1 MIKKI
6 KHFYPI
12 ILIFIMSCGDE
23 TDVIPR
29 NRMLISVSYVYSIN
43 NTVTEVNIVTS
54 QNPIFLDEV
63 GIVWATKSNP
73 TTEDNRQPR
82 NSINNIKS
90 YIFKL
95 ENLKPGTT
103 YYLRAYYVSKGVTTY
118 SSDEIAFT
126 QNYDPDWVHL
136 PSPEIIPG
144 SYMLS
149 SGGTFSGK
157 ISVVNYYAVDKTTNI
172 AKVNFFFPDV
182 EQWGLPYFNSF
193 VYRDAPMR
201 YEPFNANFHLGSLDV
216 VLVGGGYNKQFN
228 GNKFFLKNFKI
239 EGLDGYPSYPSYPGS
254 YITTTSF
261 GIEEYPYILENMSK
275 GKLWRFDVTKSQW
288 NELGNIPVAKG
299 AKFISFDIGDRAFIL
314 PEPNDWND
322 NLDSF
327 YEYLP
332 TNNQWKPIAIFKG
345 ENRRRGL
352 SFVCD
357 GKLYYGAGQS
367 TKTLKGLR
375 DIWEY
380 DPTTNIWKQ
389 FVSYPGSGTLNL
401 VTLVVNKNLYIGFGQ
416 QVITNENKG
425 ESFTDV
431 GDFWRFTIR

>member
-1 MIKKI
+1 
-6 KHFYPI
+6 
-12 ILIFIMSCGDE
+12 
-23 TDVIPR
+23 
-29 NRMLISVSYVYSIN
+29 MLISVSYVYSIN

-82 NSINNIKS
+82 NSINNVKS

-95 ENLKPGTT
+95 ENLTLGAT

-144 SYMLS
+144 SYLLS

-182 EQWGLPYFNSF
+182 EQWGLPYFNSL

-288 NELGNIPVAKG
+288 DELGNIPVAKG

-314 PEPNDWND
+314 PESNDWND

-332 TNNQWKPIAIFKG
+332 TNNQWKPIATFKG